1 MNQWKEDMISAF
13 VAECETSRAVKFH
26 EVARQN
32 GRNHVTTGDM
42 RDIVIKLK
50 KMETSGELPTGYTL
64 ATNGPVGHK
73 NSLFMSLMLVDEST
87 GLLS

>member
-1 MNQWKEDMISAF
+1 MKQWKEELIDSF

-32 GRNHVTTGDM
+32 GYNHVPTGDM
-42 RDIVIKLK
+42 RDIVVKLK
-50 KMETSGELPTGYTL
+50 KMEASGELPAGYTL